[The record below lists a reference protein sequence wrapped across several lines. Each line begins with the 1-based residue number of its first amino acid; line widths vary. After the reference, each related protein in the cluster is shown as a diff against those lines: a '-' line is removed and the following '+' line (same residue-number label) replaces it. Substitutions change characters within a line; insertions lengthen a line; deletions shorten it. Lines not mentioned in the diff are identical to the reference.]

1 VGTEAMPA
9 TPPAADR
16 VAAHAP
22 VAPPAP
28 LGALQRAEAAG
39 ARAIAA
45 LPPRIKRLVAGRPVH
60 RDGLELDLDTQL
72 VVKLAER
79 NKRSL
84 AGQTPTQAREEIR
97 SAVRVVEGPRIE
109 LPEVYETTVAGA
121 AGPLR
126 ARVYVPEES
135 LAQGAGALTVYY
147 HGGGWVRGDLDTHDQ
162 PCRLLAKTS
171 GTTILS
177 VDYRLAPED
186 PFPAAVDDALAA
198 FRDAVARSSE
208 LGVDPARIAVAG
220 DSAGGHLAA
229 VTAQQCA
236 AEEGQA
242 PAFQLLIYPATDSAE
257 DAPSRATFAEGFILT
272 KEEMDWYEER
282 FLAPDDDR
290 RDPRVSPL
298 WASDLTGVAPALVVT
313 AGFDPLRDEGEAYAR
328 RLSEAGVRCL
338 LRRHSGFVHG
348 FIHFLALGPGS
359 RQALAEMGGV
369 LRAALTP

>member
-1 VGTEAMPA
+1 MAA
-9 TPPAADR
+9 TPSAAEH

-22 VAPPAP
+22 VQPLPP

-45 LPPRIKRLVAGRPVH
+45 LPPRIKRLVAGSPVH

-72 VVKLAER
+72 VVKLAAR
-79 NKRSL
+79 NKRAL
-84 AGQTPTQAREEIR
+84 AGQTPTQAREEMR
-97 SAVRVVEGPRIE
+97 GAVRVIEGPRVE

-135 LAQGAGALTVYY
+135 LAQGAGALTAYY

-171 GTTILS
+171 GTTVLS

-186 PFPAAVDDALAA
+186 PFPAPVEDALAA
-198 FRDAVARSSE
+198 FRDAVARAGE
-208 LGVDPARIAVAG
+208 LGVDPGRIAVAG

-236 AEEGQA
+236 AEGGPA
-242 PAFQLLIYPATDSAE
+242 PAFQLLIYPATDFAE
-257 DAPSRATFAEGFILT
+257 KAPSRTTFAEGFILAA
-272 KEEMDWYEER
+272 EEMDWYEER

-290 RDPRVSPL
+290 RDPRISPL
-298 WASDLTGVAPALVVT
+298 WGSDLSGVAPALVVT

-348 FIHFLALGPGS
+348 FIHFFALGPGS

-369 LRAALTP
+369 LRAALIA